1 MGWVGPGGG
10 GVAGRVE
17 LGSLDGWG
25 RVGGGGGGPGGGGG
39 GGGGGLGG
47 GLVWAGLRTLAAQ
60 ASPRQNTLTTESQ
73 LVILAPMKGDNVG
86 RV

>member
-1 MGWVGPGGG
+1 MGGAEWGCGAG
-10 GVAGRVE
+10 GVGVAWLAR
-17 LGSLDGWG
+17 W
-25 RVGGGGGGPGGGGG
+25 RWGGGPGG
-39 GGGGGLGG
+39 LVG